1 MLFYTVL
8 IVAVLIVAI
17 VIPLIYCIFISAGS
31 VVYRTVL
38 PSTFD
43 SARGKLKTDPK
54 HTPGLST
61 VISQGMMTNETRG
74 ILAWSGA
81 VQSKTTDKNIAN
93 KAQYVPA
100 KVFPAAAQTTTRI
113 QGRMPIR
120 EYRST
125 QAGKVYKVTRRPGN
139 QSL

>member
-8 IVAVLIVAI
+8 IVASLIVAI
-17 VIPLIYCIFISAGS
+17 VIPLFYIMFVRAGT

-43 SARGKLKTDPK
+43 SSRGKLKADPK
-54 HTPGLST
+54 QTPGMST

-74 ILAWSGA
+74 ILAWSGG
-81 VQSKTTDKNIAN
+81 VHSKTVHQDIGN

-100 KVFPAAAQTTTRI
+100 KGFPAAAQTTTRT

-125 QAGKVYKVTRRPGN
+125 DAGKIYKVTRN
-139 QSL
+139 IK